1 MRVLQEVDQMVGEAV
16 AENNRRFAAAAAAG
30 DARAI
35 ASVYADEAE
44 LLPPNAEALRGQEAI
59 ERFWEA
65 GIEMGIRGIELE
77 TMQLEQTNGF
87 AYEVGRYKLRFE
99 IDEGPPSV
107 EVGKYVVVH
116 MRYQD
121 GSWRRAVEIFNWDV
135 SVR

>member
-1 MRVLQEVDQMVGEAV
+1 MVGEAV

-116 MRYQD
+116 MRHQD